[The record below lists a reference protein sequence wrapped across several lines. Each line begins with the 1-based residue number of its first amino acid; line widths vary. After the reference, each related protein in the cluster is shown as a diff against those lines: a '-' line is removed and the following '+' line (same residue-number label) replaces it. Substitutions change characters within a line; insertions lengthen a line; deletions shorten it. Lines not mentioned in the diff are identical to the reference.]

1 MNIRNQV
8 GDLLR
13 ARRDQIVNRW
23 KVLLAVD
30 GVGRGL
36 LESSLVDRLP
46 DFLEGIARAIAVE
59 TEEGDAAL
67 KTDAQAHAV
76 QRLELGYDTGEL
88 TREYVHLRTAL
99 YDELHDAWPDMP
111 AEAWRP
117 VDRAIDSAVND
128 VVSRLHQGRDK
139 KLRALERISKETIA
153 SPDMKALVDHLVDA
167 FSKVAPGVDAAVIFT
182 REGNALRRRAAR
194 GMDDIASLDV
204 SVGIG
209 EGFTGEVGSRPEP
222 VFFRDA
228 EADPRI
234 AADLRSP
241 GVHALYSVP
250 LVHEGA
256 VVGVAHVGSTTAYD
270 FPKEDLLLISAFA
283 ERAAALIASRQRADK
298 LEETERLRDMFLG
311 MLGHDL
317 RSPLNAIAGCA
328 QLLLRR
334 DIEEP
339 AERRLLLRILGSVD
353 RMDRLVSDILDF
365 ARTRLGGGIPVVFS
379 MVNLIEICLTVVSEL
394 DLAHPGRVRFV
405 STLEDKVECDPHRM
419 SQVISNL
426 LVNAVEHGP
435 ASTVAE
441 ATLLAADG
449 DAVLTVRNEGAP
461 IAPELLPHLFDPFR
475 PSHRRRVGL
484 GLYITREIVVAHRGS
499 IEVRSTHA
507 GTTIT
512 VRVPRRQG
520 PRAVAAQP
528 EVAPRGDGRP

>member
-1 MNIRNQV
+1 MNIRMQV

-13 ARRDQIVNRW
+13 LRRDRIVDRW
-23 KVLLAVD
+23 KALLVAD

-36 LESSLVDRLP
+36 LEPSLVDRLP
-46 DFLEGIARAIAVE
+46 EFVDALGRAIAVE
-59 TEEGDAAL
+59 AEECDAAL
-67 KTDAQAHAV
+67 KVDAQAHAAL
-76 QRLELGYDTGEL
+76 RLELGYDTGEL

-117 VDRAIDSAVND
+117 IDRAIDGAVND
-128 VVSRLHQGRDK
+128 VVLRLHEGRDK

-153 SPDMKALVDHLVDA
+153 SPDMKALVDHLADA

-194 GMDDIASLDV
+194 GMDDVSSLDF

-209 EGFTGEVGSRPEP
+209 EGFTGEIGFRREAI
-222 VFFRDA
+222 FLRDA
-228 EADPRI
+228 GADPRI
-234 AADLRSP
+234 AADLRSS

-250 LVHEGA
+250 LMHEGE

-270 FPKEDLLLISAFA
+270 FPKEDLVLISAFA
-283 ERAAALIASRQRADK
+283 ERASALIASRQRADK

-334 DIEEP
+334 DVQDP
-339 AERRLLLRILGSVD
+339 SERRLLLRILGSVD
-353 RMDRLVSDILDF
+353 RMDRLVGDILDF
-365 ARTRLGGGIPVVFS
+365 ARTRLGGGIPVVYS

-394 DLAHPGRVRFV
+394 ELAHPGRVRFA
-405 STLEDKVECDPHRM
+405 STLEDKVECDPHRI
-419 SQVISNL
+419 SQVVSNL
-426 LVNAVEHGP
+426 LSNAVEHGP
-435 ASTVAE
+435 PSSVAD
-441 ATLLAADG
+441 ATLFAADG

-461 IAPELLPHLFDPFR
+461 ISPALLPHLFEPFR
-475 PSHRRRVGL
+475 RGHQHRVGL

-499 IEVRSTHA
+499 IEVRSTQAA

-512 VRVPRRQG
+512 VRVPRRQL
-520 PRAVAAQP
+520 PRAAATP
-528 EVAPRGDGRP
+528 SEGPPRQ